1 MHHIYTLKRA
11 PSGLNASILL
21 YTEKNVSVCLP
32 KPGYPNPTVFLPKQS
47 QEDPGLKPLLQL
59 NANTP
64 PTTSMPPR
72 GRSSSTPLLSPPLL
86 IVLVPIIAF
95 AFLFFAVRPFLSL
108 TSHVLRPNTVKKSW
122 DSLNIFLVLFA
133 ILCGIFAR
141 KNDDGLLPEETAN
154 ASSASNKTNEG
165 EGEQSTSQQ
174 WFRYSE
180 TKIYDTPSGAPATGV
195 TRLKRSSSSYP
206 DLRQE
211 SLWETGDDRFQFRFF
226 DDFEINKYQSL
237 RHRNEPEEPEKIIP
251 VDTFALRS
259 SPSHPPPPPKSPPP
273 PPTPPQAVHHLPK
286 RTYRTVRRNDDDTE
300 STQTRPPPPPPPIPP
315 PSPARIRSEQKHGKS
330 ERSKSSFKKE
340 LAMAWNSLYKQ
351 RKRKRNKIKTNVF
364 DEQVQSP
371 AEPVRHTRPPPP
383 PPPPP
388 SVFHS
393 LFRKGSKRKKV
404 HSVSTPPPP
413 PPPPPPVR
421 SSRSS
426 ERKIPAPPPP
436 PEHSRR
442 RGSSYSTAGRP
453 PLPTRENTWEE
464 NVNGVGGRIPVIPM
478 PPLPPPPP
486 FKMPEMR
493 FVAPEGSFRVRS
505 AQSSRCGSPELG
517 DADANKESLDETV
530 NAMDGAGSVF
540 CPSPDVNVK
549 AETFIARLRDGWRL
563 EKMNSYREK
572 EKMGL
577 SPGPG
582 Q

>member
-1 MHHIYTLKRA
+1 MRVFY
-11 PSGLNASILL
+11 SIQ
-21 YTEKNVSVCLP
+21 KNVSVCLP
-32 KPGYPNPTVFLPKQS
+32 KPGYPNPTLFLPKQN
-47 QEDPGLKPLLQL
+47 QEDPAGLKPLLQL
-59 NANTP
+59 NANPP

-72 GRSSSTPLLSPPLL
+72 GRSSSSPLINPPLL
-86 IVLVPIIAF
+86 IVIVPIIAF

-108 TSHVLRPNTVKKSW
+108 TSLVLRPNTVKKSW
-122 DSLNIFLVLFA
+122 DSVNIFLVLFA

-141 KNDDGLLPEETAN
+141 KNDDGLPPEETAN

-180 TKIYDTPSGAPATGV
+180 TKIYDTPRVWSSASPATGV

-226 DDFEINKYQSL
+226 DDFEINKYRSL
-237 RHRNEPEEPEKIIP
+237 RPRNEPEEPEKIIP

-273 PPTPPQAVHHLPK
+273 PPTPPQAVYHLPK
-286 RTYRTVRRNDDDTE
+286 RTYRRTVGCNDDNTE
-300 STQTRPPPPPPPIPP
+300 STHTRPPPPPPPIPP

-371 AEPVRHTRPPPP
+371 GEPVRHTRPPPP

-413 PPPPPPVR
+413 PPPPPPPVR
-421 SSRSS
+421 PSRSS
-426 ERKIPAPPPP
+426 ERKIPAPSPP
-436 PEHSRR
+436 PEPSRR
-442 RGSSYSTAGRP
+442 RSSSYSTAGLP
-453 PLPTRENTWEE
+453 PLPTRANTWDE
-464 NVNGVGGRIPVIPM
+464 NVNGVGGRSPVIPIPM
-478 PPLPPPPP
+478 PPPP

-493 FVAPEGSFRVRS
+493 FVAREGSVRVRS
-505 AQSSRCGSPELG
+505 AQNSRCGSPELG
-517 DADANKESLDETV
+517 DADATKESLDGTV
-530 NAMDGAGSVF
+530 NAMDGGGSVF

-577 SPGPG
+577 RPGLGP
-582 Q
+582 